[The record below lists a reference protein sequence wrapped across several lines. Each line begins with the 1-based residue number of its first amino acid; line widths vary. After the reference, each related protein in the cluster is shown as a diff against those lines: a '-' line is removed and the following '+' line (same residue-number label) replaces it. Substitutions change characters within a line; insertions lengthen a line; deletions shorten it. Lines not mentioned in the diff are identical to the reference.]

1 MDNNTTFQGL
11 RSDHS
16 LEGASNFCA
25 WKEQISVVLEDS
37 GVLDFVKQQIVPHT
51 NPKQFAQHNKND
63 TKVKRIILEGIGDHI
78 IPHLHEKKIAYE
90 MLKAI
95 LDLYKGSNDA
105 RKLALKENLRGI
117 WMSKGEPI
125 ITYLSKFTHV
135 RDELSGVGEMV
146 AEKGL
151 VSLALLRLH
160 KYWYSF

>member
-1 MDNNTTFQGL
+1 M
-11 RSDHS
+11 
-16 LEGASNFCA
+16 LE
-25 WKEQISVVLEDS
+25 
-37 GVLDFVKQQIVPHT
+37 FVKQQIVPPT
-51 NPKQFAQHNKND
+51 NLEQLAQHNKND
-63 TKVKRIILEGIGDHI
+63 SKVRRIILEGIGDHI

-95 LDLYKGSNDA
+95 LDLYKGSSDA
-105 RKLALKENLRGI
+105 RKLALNENLRGI

-146 AEKGL
+146 AKKSL
-151 VSLALLRLH
+151 VNLALLGLR